1 MDSTMIASEGT
12 PPPIAAGATNLSA
25 PAPVAA
31 PVQQASS
38 GGAMPANGSTP
49 MNPPMGEPAQNF
61 GNGGVVGFF
70 KSLNWVEVGFMILGS
85 AALISTM
92 YYYKVQINR
101 NKLINERLQKQIDE
115 VKMNVQTSMKKNY
128 KEIV

>member
-25 PAPVAA
+25 PASVAA
-31 PVQQASS
+31 PVQQASN
-38 GGAMPANGSTP
+38 GGAMPVNGNVP
-49 MNPPMGEPAQNF
+49 MNPPMGDPVQNF

-92 YYYKVQINR
+92 YYYKVQISR
-101 NKLINERLQKQIDE
+101 NKLINDRLQKQIDE
-115 VKMNVQTSMKKNY
+115 VKMNVQSSMKKNY

>member
-1 MDSTMIASEGT
+1 MDSTITNVEST
-12 PPPIAAGATNLSA
+12 PPPMAAGATNLSA
-25 PAPVAA
+25 PAPVTA
-31 PVQQASS
+31 PAQQANN
-38 GGAMPANGSTP
+38 GGVMNNGTTP
-49 MNPPMGEPAQNF
+49 MNPPMGQPAQMMAD
-61 GNGGVVGFF
+61 GGVVGFF

-92 YYYKVQINR
+92 YYYKVQLNR